1 MLIES
6 IFKRPIQDTYVRSVN
21 LYFHTGASVPLPVSQ
36 FHTYPSLPYWIVGIL
51 GDRECKPSST
61 KGTGVKCKVMEAGR
75 LSLLD
80 PYLFSIMITIQ

>member
-6 IFKRPIQDTYVRSVN
+6 IFKRPIQDTYVHSVN
-21 LYFHTGASVPLPVSQ
+21 LYFHTGASDPLPVSQ
-36 FHTYPSLPYWIVGIL
+36 FHTNPSLPCWIVGIL
-51 GDRECKPSST
+51 GDREFNPSST

-80 PYLFSIMITIQ
+80 PYMFSIMITIQ